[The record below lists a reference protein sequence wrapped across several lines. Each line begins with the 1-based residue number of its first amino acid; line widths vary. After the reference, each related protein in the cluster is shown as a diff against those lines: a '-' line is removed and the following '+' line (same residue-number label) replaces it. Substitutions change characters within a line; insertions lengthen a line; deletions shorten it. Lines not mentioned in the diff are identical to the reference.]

1 MNAQT
6 NSTRQQLSPEDI
18 ARKFFDCYTNGRPE
32 DFDEVVAP
40 DYVDYGHTP
49 PGRGLDGARD
59 DYDNAVKSAGGVIRY
74 TIDGLV
80 VDGDM
85 VAADWTGT
93 LPSGE
98 EVGRG
103 LSLYRTSDGLLRST
117 RHVVYGNV
125 PS

>member
-1 MNAQT
+1 MNAQA
-6 NSTRQQLSPEDI
+6 NSTGQQLSPEDVV
-18 ARKFFDCYTNGRPE
+18 RKFFDCYTNGRPE

-49 PGRGLDGARD
+49 PGRGPDGARD
-59 DYDNAVKSAGGVIRY
+59 DYDNAVKNAGGVIRY

-98 EVGRG
+98 AGRG